1 MRLTGC
7 VLLVAM
13 AVSRPVSVGAS
24 GPAAQ
29 KPAVVVDEAAAIA
42 QFEAAI
48 AKYMAL
54 RQRLRS
60 EISGPVPNSTGPELN
75 RASDALAAAIQRARS
90 GAREGNIFVVP
101 VTVVVKRRVEEVVR
115 RDHLE
120 GDPGEHRR

>member
-7 VLLVAM
+7 LLLLAV
-13 AVSRPVSVGAS
+13 AVSGPVSVGAS
-24 GPAAQ
+24 APAAQ
-29 KPAVVVDEAAAIA
+29 KPPAVVDEAAAIA

-60 EISGPVPNSTGPELN
+60 EIAGPVPNSTGPELN

-90 GAREGNIFVVP
+90 GARGGNIFVVP
-101 VTVVVKRRVEEVVR
+101 GIGVVKRRVEGLVR
-115 RDHLE
+115 PDHLAAM
-120 GDPGEHRR
+120 P